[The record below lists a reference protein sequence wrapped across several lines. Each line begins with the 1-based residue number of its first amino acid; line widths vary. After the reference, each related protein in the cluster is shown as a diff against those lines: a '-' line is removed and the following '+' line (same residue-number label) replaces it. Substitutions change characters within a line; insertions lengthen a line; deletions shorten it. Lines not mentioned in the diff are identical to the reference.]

1 MSEIEK
7 QLIKD
12 EKLLEI
18 IKNTFKALIKLK
30 RKIET
35 FIKKY
40 KKDLDKITTK
50 RNWSVWLTSIKKKNI

>member
-18 IKNTFKALIKLK
+18 IKKHFQSIDK
-30 RKIET
+30 
-35 FIKKY
+35 IKKE
-40 KKDLDKITTK
+40 KN
-50 RNWSVWLTSIKKKNI
+50 RNIY